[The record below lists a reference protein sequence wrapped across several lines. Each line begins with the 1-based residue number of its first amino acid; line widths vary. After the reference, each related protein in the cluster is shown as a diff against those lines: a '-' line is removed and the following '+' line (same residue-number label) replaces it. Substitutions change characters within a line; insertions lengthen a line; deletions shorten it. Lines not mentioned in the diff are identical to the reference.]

1 MRSHL
6 VDQFRTFCL
15 MTLFTSYA
23 IALRL
28 KANDSTPTSSL
39 KGWTYW
45 LIGGLLV
52 VGLFILW
59 LRSRHHP
66 HRPGWQWLMVG
77 VFAVLLVLLVYWL
90 ERHRGPVLILVV
102 IGAFC
107 LVLTLIWC
115 GLLLACM
122 ARKEFVN
129 RYG

>member
-1 MRSHL
+1 
-6 VDQFRTFCL
+6 
-15 MTLFTSYA
+15 
-23 IALRL
+23 
-28 KANDSTPTSSL
+28 
-39 KGWTYW
+39 
-45 LIGGLLV
+45 
-52 VGLFILW
+52 
-59 LRSRHHP
+59 
-66 HRPGWQWLMVG
+66 
-77 VFAVLLVLLVYWL
+77 LLVLLVYWL